1 MALDQAALAL
11 IAYGALGKH
20 LDNDLEVWIPEA
32 AWRSVV
38 KAVGE
43 AIAAELDARVARIP
57 PGEFHEGWVDGARAN
72 AGDEVRWMTGAD
84 DE

>member
-1 MALDQAALAL
+1 MLDQAALAL

-38 KAVGE
+38 RAVGE
-43 AIAAELDARVARIP
+43 AIAAELDHAIVSYCGTGESRRGLALAAR
-57 PGEFHEGWVDGARAN
+57 D
-72 AGDEVRWMTGAD
+72 VRRMTGAD